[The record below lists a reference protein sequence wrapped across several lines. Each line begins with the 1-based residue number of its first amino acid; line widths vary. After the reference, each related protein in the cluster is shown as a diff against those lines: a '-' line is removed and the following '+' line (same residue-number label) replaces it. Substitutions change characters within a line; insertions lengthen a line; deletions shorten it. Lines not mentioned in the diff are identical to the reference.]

1 MIIKPI
7 GKRVLVKVINI
18 QEKTTSGILLVTS
31 SNEKNYKT
39 GEIIALSSDSEIQ
52 SLFKLNQNLIF
63 SKKVGIDIE
72 NSGEN
77 YVMLDLEDVLG
88 IVEE

>member
-18 QEKTTSGILLVTS
+18 QEKTTSGILLVAS

-77 YVMLDLEDVLG
+77 YVMLDLEDILG

>member
-77 YVMLDLEDVLG
+77 YVMLDLEDILG